1 MEAVKQLSLV
11 LVDSLDLDVKDG
23 GRVDLDFVV
32 FLNVLCQ
39 LHLVLL
45 QTDQQKNFTIG
56 DSKPKKRKVLR
67 LEHGKANRN
76 EALEKFV
83 HYGIIIVHG
92 GIDVLRFHGFPF
104 PTKLHPDQHLTSK

>member
-23 GRVDLDFVV
+23 GCVDLDFVV
-32 FLNVLCQ
+32 FLNVLGQ

-45 QTDQQKNFTIG
+45 QTDPERNHFTIQ
-56 DSKPKKRKVLR
+56 DSKPKSRKVSR

-104 PTKLHPDQHLTSK
+104 PTKLHPDQHLTK